1 MNQQK
6 AGSWT
11 PWESGFHSQ
20 PRDTAPPNTDPT
32 MVFLTRVEVSR
43 LLEIETA
50 AHAALRE
57 MSAAPVRNKS
67 FSDAAEALDI
77 VLHRPV
83 FGG

>member
-11 PWESGFHSQ
+11 LWEGGFQPQLRDATPSG
-20 PRDTAPPNTDPT
+20 TDPT
-32 MVFLTRVEVSR
+32 MVFLTRLEVSR

-57 MSAAPVRNKS
+57 MSAAPVREKS

>member
-11 PWESGFHSQ
+11 PWEGGFRAR
-20 PRDTAPPNTDPT
+20 PRDATPAGADPT

-50 AHAALRE
+50 AHVALRE
-57 MSAAPVRNKS
+57 MSAAPVRDKS